1 MTAKPITG
9 APSWQSRMRPAAR
22 GPSLARTAARI
33 LAGAVVEADTAAP
46 VRLLADLRG
55 LFATT
60 TADRLATAAII
71 RHLTALE
78 DRPWADDA
86 QGHPLTPRHLATL
99 LDGFRIKAKQ
109 IRQGAA
115 TRKGYLRSD
124 FTDAFHRYLPA
135 DPKHP
140 KHPKHRHGAAEL
152 AIQKRAAAS
161 WGCPGSH
168 TPQVPRTP
176 AMFRMFRV
184 RTTRIAGRIRCS
196 RAAPGLSP

>member
-1 MTAKPITG
+1 MLT
-9 APSWQSRMRPAAR
+9 
-22 GPSLARTAARI
+22 
-33 LAGAVVEADTAAP
+33 
-46 VRLLADLRG
+46 
-55 LFATT
+55 
-60 TADRLATAAII
+60 

-86 QGHPLTPRHLATL
+86 QGHPLTP
-99 LDGFRIKAKQ
+99 FRIKAKQ

-152 AIQKRAAAS
+152 FRLCRFHHCGRNSVATLVEGFQSSKMHLASSRRVHHRCRAS
-161 WGCPGSH
+161 EKKS
-168 TPQVPRTP
+168 
-176 AMFRMFRV
+176 
-184 RTTRIAGRIRCS
+184 
-196 RAAPGLSP
+196 